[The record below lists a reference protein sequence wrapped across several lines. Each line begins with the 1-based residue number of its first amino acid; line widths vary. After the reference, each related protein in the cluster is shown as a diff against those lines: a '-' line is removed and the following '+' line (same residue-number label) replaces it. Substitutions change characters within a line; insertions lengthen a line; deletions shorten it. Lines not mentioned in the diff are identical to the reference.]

1 MLPHIPRRGH
11 ALDAARALRVPAATL
26 PATQVASGRII
37 GSALRIAI
45 ACRDGV
51 FEPLEE
57 GPDAAAYPHHS

>member
-1 MLPHIPRRGH
+1 MPS
-11 ALDAARALRVPAATL
+11 DAPALRVLPAAAL
-26 PATQVASGRII
+26 PATEVASGRII
-37 GSALRIAI
+37 GSALSIAI